1 MESSSRSRER
11 DNVGFKTSHGEK
23 LATASVFCDRLE
35 IRYAHGSH
43 LLAFDLDHGHF
54 WQSHKAAS
62 SIQVTTIALLL
73 VVVGVYWYL
82 LYLLLVQPPS
92 HRIRPGEAKPRKRK
106 ILRRIPTVDK
116 EGKQQRAWQRP
127 VLLILRWLG
136 RVVAKLYRSIVSADG
151 KYRKVWHVL
160 MEVPEVVLQ
169 ILTLR
174 EYMAQGLD
182 PSLLCCYASLM
193 AFNAFVAFYGIQFRW
208 NEATIHHILKDSIVD
223 AVFAVFFPA
232 LVLFCS
238 LSAFQDDLKTVKI
251 RQRFFPPRMFE
262 RKARNYVNAKELDMF
277 STDFESLLGAMLLH
291 SLESKRML
299 QRGLRAIVGFFF
311 LVYGI
316 GCIVYTV
323 VAVHASRN
331 ACSSYPE
338 CVQFDYQWVPGA
350 PNVACGCLA
359 YVDRDLAPAESEE
372 LIDVTQTLAELA
384 SAGKLQTVQLVNRKI
399 NGSLPDTLQAC
410 RGLRNLV
417 LIHTGVQVF
426 PTWAS
431 SSFSKLEYLHIE
443 GASSDADLMELPSD
457 LFTSMTGLHTIH
469 LSYHAYLPELPA
481 MDGLEALECVYLGY
495 LNSITELPSWGDLP
509 SLQVVALEGLPQ
521 VRVLPGVEQYADSL
535 EMFFVQDT
543 PACCSGFLS
552 QGDCNTSFPN
562 CCTDDSSSL
571 PPTCLVMPDE
581 HNFIATNATLT
592 VFNDFTA
599 NVSNFCDA
607 AQATCPNAMT
617 TLKFAEEDVCTGVLY
632 RECSSESEGPGICFN
647 EDMGC
652 VQCVHSQDLI
662 DMRKAEISA
671 GCTCD
676 KVEEEW
682 LGCT

>member
-1 MESSSRSRER
+1 
-11 DNVGFKTSHGEK
+11 
-23 LATASVFCDRLE
+23 
-35 IRYAHGSH
+35 
-43 LLAFDLDHGHF
+43 
-54 WQSHKAAS
+54 
-62 SIQVTTIALLL
+62 
-73 VVVGVYWYL
+73 
-82 LYLLLVQPPS
+82 
-92 HRIRPGEAKPRKRK
+92 
-106 ILRRIPTVDK
+106 
-116 EGKQQRAWQRP
+116 
-127 VLLILRWLG
+127 
-136 RVVAKLYRSIVSADG
+136 
-151 KYRKVWHVL
+151 
-160 MEVPEVVLQ
+160 
-169 ILTLR
+169 
-174 EYMAQGLD
+174 
-182 PSLLCCYASLM
+182 M

-277 STDFESLLGAMLLH
+277 STDFESLLVRSSWDIFLKLSFSLLACLRWGRITTVLIQRELTTSRAGGSISSLKLTGAKQSGKSVAPLNAADIAGKQGAMLLH

-338 CVQFDYQWVPGA
+338 CVQIAYQWVPGA